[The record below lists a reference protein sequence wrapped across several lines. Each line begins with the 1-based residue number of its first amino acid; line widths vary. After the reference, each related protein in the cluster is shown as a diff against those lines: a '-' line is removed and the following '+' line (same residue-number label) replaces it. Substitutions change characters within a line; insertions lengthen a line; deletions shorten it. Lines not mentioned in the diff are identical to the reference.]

1 MKRLSA
7 WLNIDATSLRLA
19 LSYLAIIMVL
29 SVGFSVIFYG
39 TSTSN
44 LHVRMQDPKGGGMS
58 INDGSANASFPPDFK
73 MGVDGGFATPDTAI
87 PMLNYKLQQ
96 RFSEIRTGL
105 MQQLVLLNIG
115 ALVLGGGLS
124 FYLARRTLRPIEAA
138 MESQSRFAS
147 DASHELRTPLTIMQT
162 EIEVVLNKKD
172 LSIERAI
179 AALRSNYQEVT
190 RLKQLSE
197 GLLTLS
203 QTPLA
208 GTILSTVALD
218 EIANEAV
225 NDVLKL
231 AHSKHI
237 DVNNTL
243 PKLTASG
250 EAQSLIRVLVI
261 LLDNAIKFS
270 PPKSTIHIDGKA
282 DSGQVFLN
290 VRDEGPGIRATDLP
304 HIFERFYRADP
315 SRSRQNAEGY
325 GLGLAIAKN
334 IIEQHGG
341 ELSAASTLGQGA
353 TFTIKL
359 PISRL

>member
-1 MKRLSA
+1 MKRLA
-7 WLNIDATSLRLA
+7 LWLNTDVTSLRLA
-19 LSYLAIIMVL
+19 LSYLSIIMVL
-29 SVGFSVIFYG
+29 SVSFSVIFY
-39 TSTSN
+39 STSASGLRLQIKN
-44 LHVRMQDPKGGGMS
+44 PGNGLS
-58 INDGSANASFPPDFK
+58 ISSNSETSPLLPDIK
-73 MGVDGGFATPDTAI
+73 MGVDRGMRMADSAV
-87 PMLNYKLQQ
+87 PMLNYKIQQ
-96 RFSEIRTGL
+96 HLESIRAGL
-105 MQQLVLLNIG
+105 IQQLVLLNLG
-115 ALVLGGGLS
+115 ALIIGGGLS

-162 EIEVVLNKKD
+162 EIEVVLNKKN
-172 LSIERAI
+172 LPIERAI

-190 RLKQLSE
+190 RLRQLSE

-208 GTILSTVALD
+208 STILSTVALD

-225 NDVLKL
+225 NDVIKL

-237 DVNNTL
+237 EINNTL

-250 EAQSLIRVLVI
+250 EPQSLIRVLVI

-270 PPKSTIHIDGKA
+270 PPKSAIYIDGKTEN
-282 DSGQVFLN
+282 GHIFLN
-290 VRDEGPGIRATDLP
+290 IRDEGPGIRATDLP

-315 SRSRQNAEGY
+315 SRSTQNTEGY

-341 ELSAASTLGQGA
+341 ELSATSTLGKGA
-353 TFTIKL
+353 AFTVKL
-359 PISRL
+359 PVPRL